1 MGNQLAEV
9 SRELLLKLS
18 GFFSISVST
27 ERIGVIIE
35 SLELEGTFEVQLV

>member
-1 MGNQLAEV
+1 MGNQLADV